1 MDLNTK
7 KCSERDSNTKKCCE
21 NDLNVNGLAE
31 SCVGAQVD
39 RYANS
44 CADHSVHGQSTVN
57 LRHGYLPHH
66 SVLQRLRL
74 TGDASDGQTSQAGTS
89 GDDIMDEHG
98 YLLPKNSLFPRQLTI
113 SLPELLL
120 KDSLCSQYG

>member
-1 MDLNTK
+1 MDLNTN
-7 KCSERDSNTKKCCE
+7 KCSERDPSANNCFAKDPNVKKCCE
-21 NDLNVNGLAE
+21 NDLNVNSLAE

-74 TGDASDGQTSQAGTS
+74 TADASDSQTNQAGSS

-98 YLLPKNSLFPRQLTI
+98 YLLPKNSLW
-113 SLPELLL
+113 
-120 KDSLCSQYG
+120 SQ